1 VQAVTKASAA
11 GKVILLGEH
20 AVVYGRPAIAVPVSD
35 VRATAE
41 VTRLAG
47 DVGVLIVAEDLGQ
60 SYRLDEPCE
69 TDAARALGA
78 TVRNTLQH
86 LGVQA
91 ETQALRIVVH
101 SQVPIA
107 RGMGSGTAV
116 ATALVRA
123 LAKHYGHQLT
133 SGNVSDLV
141 FRTEV
146 ILHGTP
152 SGIDNTV
159 VAFEK
164 PVHFTKDQRAH
175 ILEVGGEFIL
185 LIADTG
191 IRSKTRDAVEQVRRA
206 WRADPGRYERL
217 FDRIGAIVEEGRRA
231 IIAGQGGDLGH
242 LMHRNQLL
250 LRDLGVSSPEL
261 DRLARAAESAGAK
274 GAKLSGGGKGG
285 CMIALVDD
293 GTRAGVLSSLL
304 SAGASRVITTTVR

>member
-1 VQAVTKASAA
+1 MTKASAA

-41 VTRLAG
+41 VTPLAG

-60 SYRLDEPCE
+60 SYRLDEPPE
-69 TDAARALGA
+69 TDAACALGA

-91 ETQALRIVVH
+91 ETQALRISVR

-123 LAKHYGHQLT
+123 LAKHYGRHLT
-133 SGNVSDLV
+133 SGAVSDLV
-141 FRTEV
+141 FRTEM

-164 PVHFTKDQRAH
+164 PVHFQRDQGAE
-175 ILEVGGEFIL
+175 ILEVGIEFAL
-185 LIADTG
+185 LVADTG
-191 IRSKTRDAVEQVRRA
+191 IQSKTRDAVEGVRRA
-206 WRADPGRYERL
+206 WRADRARYERL
-217 FDRIGAIVEEGRRA
+217 FDRIGAIVEEGRQA
-231 IIAGQGGDLGH
+231 IVAGQVGELGR
-242 LMHRNQLL
+242 LMHHNQLL

-261 DRLARAAESAGAK
+261 DRLVHAAEGAGAK

-293 GTRAGVLSSLL
+293 GTRAEVTSSLL
-304 SAGASRVITTTVR
+304 SAGACRVIATTVR

>member
-1 VQAVTKASAA
+1 MTKASAA

-41 VTRLAG
+41 ITPSAA
-47 DVGVLIVAEDLGQ
+47 DAGVLIVAEDLGQ
-60 SYRLDEPCE
+60 SYRLEQSYE

-78 TVRNTLQH
+78 TVRNTLEY
-86 LGVQA
+86 LGVQID
-91 ETQALRIVVH
+91 TQALRIVIR

-123 LAKHYGHQLT
+123 LVRHYGRHLT
-133 SGNVSDLV
+133 SGTVSDLV
-141 FRTEV
+141 FRTEI

-164 PVHFTKDQRAH
+164 PVHFKKGQPPD
-175 ILEVGGEFIL
+175 ILEVGGEFTL

-191 IRSKTRDAVEQVRRA
+191 IQSKTRDAVEGVRRA

-231 IIAGQGGDLGH
+231 IVAGQVAELGR

-250 LRDLGVSSPEL
+250 LLDLGVSSPEL
-261 DRLARAAESAGAK
+261 ERLTRAAESAGAK

-293 GTRAGVLSSLL
+293 GTRAGVISSLN
-304 SAGASRVITTTVR
+304 SAGASTVFTTTVR